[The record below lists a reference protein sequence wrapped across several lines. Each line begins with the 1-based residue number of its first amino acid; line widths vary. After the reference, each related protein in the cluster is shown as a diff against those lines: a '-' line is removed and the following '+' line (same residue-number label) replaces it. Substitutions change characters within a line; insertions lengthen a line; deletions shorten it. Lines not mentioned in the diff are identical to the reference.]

1 MAIERAIGSAR
12 SGLLEERGEIGRFSA
27 SFFSQD
33 RFGYRPKSILHI
45 VALRNSAFPGKEI
58 GPSRVSFGKLR
69 FLRRSPYHL
78 SRTIPKNSN
87 FFRIVPRYSFA
98 HVFRPILTI
107 YMQVALLEN
116 EIFRAI
122 NDERKKGRREEEK
135 ERITGSFSS
144 GRSEMGFSNWTRE
157 NSSVRRRTLDSSCSL
172 FLLSEGRNR
181 EREREREASLA
192 AFPDRSVGNRRREKE
207 RLINRRKRFR

>member
-1 MAIERAIGSAR
+1 MDLQGNSRR
-12 SGLLEERGEIGRFSA
+12 SGS
-27 SFFSQD
+27 
-33 RFGYRPKSILHI
+33 
-45 VALRNSAFPGKEI
+45 
-58 GPSRVSFGKLR
+58 
-69 FLRRSPYHL
+69 RRSF
-78 SRTIPKNSN
+78 SKKGKKKKKE
-87 FFRIVPRYSFA
+87 
-98 HVFRPILTI
+98 
-107 YMQVALLEN
+107 Q
-116 EIFRAI
+116 
-122 NDERKKGRREEEK
+122 RKKGRREEEK

-181 EREREREASLA
+181 EREASLA

>member
-122 NDERKKGRREEEK
+122 NDERKKGRREK
-135 ERITGSFSS
+135 
-144 GRSEMGFSNWTRE
+144 
-157 NSSVRRRTLDSSCSL
+157 
-172 FLLSEGRNR
+172 
-181 EREREREASLA
+181 
-192 AFPDRSVGNRRREKE
+192 RSVTEAIRIAPPQHRHLSFRSSARPNIF
-207 RLINRRKRFR
+207 RLYNKRSLCSHKLCKSMPRVI